1 MLSDSAIGGRGKGD
15 GPPRFSAKWS
25 LALPCAVYISHILH
39 DTRKMNWLKQ
49 GGALVLFHQIFSL
62 LWRARW
68 LVMNYFVKMTSRGA
82 ESSICW
88 SFLLCQQLTQMNL
101 ANRMLSRDGFALN
114 PQVQHSAAPAAQ
126 RPVEG
131 VRSGTQLCSS
141 VGWVQRHVEYSRQCS
156 GPIQTSLS
164 GLFCSTVGCLGQVL
178 PLYRLI
184 FMPSVMPHL

>member
-1 MLSDSAIGGRGKGD
+1 MCRVYVHFTH
-15 GPPRFSAKWS
+15 PP
-25 LALPCAVYISHILH
+25 

-49 GGALVLFHQIFSL
+49 GGAHVLFHQIFSL
-62 LWRARW
+62 LWRAGW
-68 LVMNYFVKMTSRGA
+68 LVVKYFLKMISRGA

-114 PQVQHSAAPAAQ
+114 PQVQPTAAPAAQ

-141 VGWVQRHVEYSRQCS
+141 AGWVQRHVEHSRQCS

-164 GLFCSTVGCLGQVL
+164 GLFCSAVGWLWQVSR
-178 PLYRLI
+178 LYRLI
-184 FMPSVMPHL
+184 FMPSVMRHLSSVVLRLHVSVNT